1 MRRMRVFAAFVLAA
15 SVAATSAHA
24 LPIAPGA
31 FGASQV
37 IESFEGLVLGPN
49 IRIGMGVSLL
59 EPGTVSAFAFPSG
72 VLLTGPVPNP
82 GVLNQGAFVHDFA
95 RGADVTNNWGATGV
109 VNDAGDVPF
118 GAAYLGAF
126 HPSTGTVSITLS
138 FATPMDRVGAYVT
151 GVAGSTI
158 TMRVYDAGGTLLETV
173 SGGAVALAGWSSN
186 FLGIQRPEQISRV
199 VFTGRDFGLDGL
211 TFENDALLVPEP
223 ATLHAM
229 LLGLLGMTG
238 LAALG
243 RGQRETTV
251 RRPIRG

>member
-1 MRRMRVFAAFVLAA
+1 MKRMRVFMAIAAAASLAA
-15 SVAATSAHA
+15 SSVHA
-24 LPIAPGA
+24 LPITPAA

-37 IESFEGLVLGPN
+37 MESFEGLVLGAN
-49 IRIGMGVSLL
+49 IRIGMGASLL
-59 EPGTVSAFAFPSG
+59 EPGTVSAYSFASG
-72 VLLTGPVPNP
+72 VMLTSPVPNP
-82 GVLNQGAFVHDFA
+82 GVLSQGAFVHDFA

-118 GAAYLGAF
+118 GDAYLGAF
-126 HPSTGTVSITLS
+126 HPSTGTVSIALS

-173 SGGAVALAGWSSN
+173 SGGAVGLASWGSN

-199 VFTGRDFGLDGL
+199 VFSGRDFGLDGF
-211 TFENDALLVPEP
+211 TFENDTLLVPEP
-223 ATLHAM
+223 ATLQAM
-229 LLGLLGMTG
+229 LLGLLGMAG

-243 RGQRETTV
+243 RAQREPAAT
-251 RRPIRG
+251 RL

>member
-1 MRRMRVFAAFVLAA
+1 MRRARVFAAFA
-15 SVAATSAHA
+15 VAATLAATSVHA
-24 LPIAPGA
+24 LPITPAA

-37 IESFEGLVLGPN
+37 MESFEGLALGAN

-59 EPGTVSAFAFPSG
+59 EPGTVSAWSFASG
-72 VLLTGPVPNP
+72 AVLTSPVPNP

-109 VNDAGDVPF
+109 VNDGGDVPY
-118 GAAYLGAF
+118 GDAYLGAF
-126 HPSTGTVSITLS
+126 HPSTGTVSFTLA

-158 TMRVYDAGGTLLETV
+158 TMRVYDASGTLLESV
-173 SGGAVALAGWSSN
+173 SGGAVALAGWGSN

-199 VFTGRDFGLDGL
+199 VFSGQDFGIDGF

-223 ATLHAM
+223 ATLQAL

-243 RGQRETTV
+243 RSQREAARA
-251 RRPIRG
+251 RR